1 MDAASAP
8 TSATGSKAVSAHPLC
23 TDGCRAIRRRS
34 RRKLLLAGTL
44 ALVMAIPGAANS
56 FTLDQLLDMPIEQL
70 LRLEITSKHPPKVT
84 ALWQPSANG
93 MPAAEHRDAT

>member
-1 MDAASAP
+1 
-8 TSATGSKAVSAHPLC
+8 
-23 TDGCRAIRRRS
+23 
-34 RRKLLLAGTL
+34 
-44 ALVMAIPGAANS
+44 MAIPGAANS

-84 ALWQPSANG
+84 APWQPANG